1 MYESHWNTLPHKGYS
16 KTNDTLDLS
25 FETLKKK
32 NKKNL
37 VNYKKNGKCRM
48 KTYAL

>member
-32 NKKNL
+32 KKTCEL
-37 VNYKKNGKCRM
+37 QKEWQV
-48 KTYAL
+48 